1 MRVLWFL
8 FFLLLFRLMR
18 VIRIWPLISKQ
29 FFSFNRLFFTYPL
42 YILRASL
49 CVLDEQRQGNRFF
62 FNQPH
67 THKKAAHK
75 KRIKDVN
82 SQCSDVLLIFC
93 WRSNLFFLFQ
103 VGRHLSICSFIFH
116 RLFLDKEQML
126 ICTLASAYCPPTLQ
140 KKKNNKREDEKTHE
154 NRLSQSLVNMNDER
168 RRCGR
173 RVLLLSVAKRI
184 YSNNNHNNTTS

>member
-1 MRVLWFL
+1 M
-8 FFLLLFRLMR
+8 
-18 VIRIWPLISKQ
+18 
-29 FFSFNRLFFTYPL
+29 
-42 YILRASL
+42 
-49 CVLDEQRQGNRFF
+49 LDEQRQGNRFF

-67 THKKAAHK
+67 THKKTAHK

-140 KKKNNKREDEKTHE
+140 KKNNKRKDEKTHE

-184 YSNNNHNNTTS
+184 YSNNNHNNTTSWNQNRKMRTHTQASQPASQHSHTHTWNWF